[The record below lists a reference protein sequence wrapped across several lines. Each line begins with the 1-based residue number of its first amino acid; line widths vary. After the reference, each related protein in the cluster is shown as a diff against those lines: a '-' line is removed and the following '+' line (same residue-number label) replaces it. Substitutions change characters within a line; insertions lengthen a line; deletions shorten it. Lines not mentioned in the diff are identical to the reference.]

1 MSTDPQTIVDA
12 LHAQVEEGE
21 SLYAI
26 LDAAR
31 AMEIAYRLQNS
42 LVEHESLYRGRK
54 EETLWHVAPY
64 LVRCEREDE
73 FFQWVVT
80 QGWGDSWGIF
90 LTSSANLEELRK
102 HFRQFLMVTLE
113 DDEEGEKEVYFR
125 FYDPRVLRIHLPTCT
140 AEEIEQFF
148 GPVTSFSMEHEEAVQ
163 LIRYAPKDSGL
174 TIETILVDEKE
185 IVNEE

>member
-80 QGWGDSWGIF
+80 EGWGDSWGIF

-113 DDEEGEKEVYFR
+113 DGGEEKEVYFR
-125 FYDPRVLRIHLPTCT
+125 FYDPRVLRNFLPTCT
-140 AEEIEQFF
+140 PDEATEFF
-148 GPVTSFSMEHEEAVQ
+148 GPSRRYLVEAEEPGTILNFTQSQQGAVQ
-163 LIRYAPKDSGL
+163 REPALSPHMYKSCH
-174 TIETILVDEKE
+174 
-185 IVNEE
+185 